1 MLNLFSDILMPMEEF
16 IVGYK
21 PHTNAELQHLKYI
34 GGIVETAYRGFMG
47 FLV

>member
-1 MLNLFSDILMPMEEF
+1 MFMKECIASYA
-16 IVGYK
+16 YK

-47 FLV
+47 VFVLFC